1 MSKPRVPSTDSADA
15 EIETV
20 FYGPKKRARVHPKI
34 VVRAP
39 HPETITATVHSA
51 NPKKSEKTVYYGP
64 KKRVHPK
71 IVVHAPQPETITL
84 TVHSANPKKSET
96 ERSSPPNKMKRD
108 DKQYSGT
115 FPRVHYA
122 TSQEKHDK
130 SDRALATPTKRS
142 RRGSSSVRSKSAT
155 IIPTVYADHPIE
167 FSSKTEQYSGP
178 FERERTIRCKACLR
192 VKSNSKFADHKV
204 RCKERMK
211 EKSKVK
217 SDEISHSSNI
227 INVGNDS
234 LVILYE

>member
-84 TVHSANPKKSET
+84 TVHSANPKKSEMNTTKIHSPPKHLERYAYDIHDSDTDSLFPTLPHATQTNRDT
-96 ERSSPPNKMKRD
+96 ERSSPP
-108 DKQYSGT
+108 
-115 FPRVHYA
+115 
-122 TSQEKHDK
+122 
-130 SDRALATPTKRS
+130 
-142 RRGSSSVRSKSAT
+142 
-155 IIPTVYADHPIE
+155 
-167 FSSKTEQYSGP
+167 
-178 FERERTIRCKACLR
+178 
-192 VKSNSKFADHKV
+192 
-204 RCKERMK
+204 
-211 EKSKVK
+211 
-217 SDEISHSSNI
+217 
-227 INVGNDS
+227 
-234 LVILYE
+234 